1 MSISPSADELASLAV
16 MTEILS
22 SNPKASELAR
32 SLWGF
37 FGFRVRCTLCDDDA
51 EPSTHRVEGVHGPSE
66 ISSIGIHI
74 TVRRTDRAAEALV
87 HELLHAQL
95 IASGYPTFWIDEEQ
109 GSEKW
114 NIAAGIT
121 NNADHVVIRPTYLY
135 LGYDP
140 ARFLGPSK
148 PLRYEHL
155 RIIARLETAASLLSS
170 PEGYLD
176 VVSAEL
182 REQNITFFP
191 LYLAQ
196 YIVPTA

>member
-1 MSISPSADELASLAV
+1 MSTLPSADELASLAV

-22 SNPKASELAR
+22 SNPKASQLAR
-32 SLWGF
+32 SLWER

-51 EPSTHRVEGVHGPSE
+51 EPSTHRIEGVHGPSE

-74 TVRRTDRAAEALV
+74 AVRRTDRAAEALV

-109 GSEKW
+109 ESEKW
-114 NIAAGIT
+114 NLDAGIT
-121 NNADHVVIRPTYLY
+121 NNADHVVTRPAYLC

-148 PLRYEHL
+148 PLRHEHA
-155 RIIARLETAASLLSS
+155 RIVARLEAAAPLLSS

-182 REQNITFFP
+182 RDQDITFFP
-191 LYLAQ
+191 LDLAR
-196 YIVPTA
+196 YIVPAA